1 MIGNRMCAFSL
12 SLTVP
17 IICSILP
24 ATASQFDGHWRMVA
38 LTTRGHCGEIP
49 IDVGISRSR
58 IYSTGG
64 SSFGTVFAHYVI
76 QLVGR
81 VSASGQVRMNAVAGP
96 RIPYGTE
103 RFNRFRG
110 SGTGQVPAPPVFAQA
125 FGAPFA
131 TDAPPAIESLQ
142 AMQSETRSKSTTGV
156 SVEGLPEV

>member
-1 MIGNRMCAFSL
+1 MGRSP
-12 SLTVP
+12 TQVGP
-17 IICSILP
+17 ISVSGTSERLP
-24 ATASQFDGHWRMVA
+24 PG
-38 LTTRGHCGEIP
+38 
-49 IDVGISRSR
+49 
-58 IYSTGG
+58 TG
-64 SSFGTVFAHYVI
+64 
-76 QLVGR
+76 
-81 VSASGQVRMNAVAGP
+81 
-96 RIPYGTE
+96 